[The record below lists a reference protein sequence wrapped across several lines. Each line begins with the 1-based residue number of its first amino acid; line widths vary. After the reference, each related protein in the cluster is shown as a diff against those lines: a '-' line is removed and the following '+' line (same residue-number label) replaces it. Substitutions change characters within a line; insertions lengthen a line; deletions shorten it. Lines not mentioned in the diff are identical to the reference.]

1 MTANTSP
8 SDEQRAPGELI
19 QEPPK
24 AETTRSGKASLSHVV
39 LLFLR
44 LGFTAFGGPA
54 AHIAMMEDEV
64 VRRRQ
69 WLTREKFLDL
79 LGAANLIP
87 GPSSTEMAI
96 YIGYTQA
103 GWTGIVLGG
112 TCFILPAALIT
123 LGLAWAYLRFGH
135 LPQIGG
141 ILYGVKPVVIAII
154 AQAVWNLGRTAVK
167 SRTHLLVGL
176 AALVVAAITG
186 RTVSV
191 LVGAGLLMYVAAT
204 IGIGRSRAGLSAISV
219 PNFVRVIPATAMVT
233 LSLVSIFLVFFKI
246 GAVVFGSGYVLLAFL
261 KADLVDQRH
270 WLTSAQLLDA
280 VAVGQVTPGPV
291 FTTATF
297 IGYLLAGLPGAAL
310 ATLGIFLPGFLLVAA
325 SGPLIPWLR
334 RSTVAGRF
342 LDGVN
347 VAALGLMAV
356 VTWQLGRSSIRDA
369 ASAALAILS
378 AVLLLRYRVNS
389 FWLIA
394 IGAAAGVVLRR

>member
-1 MTANTSP
+1 MAASTAHP
-8 SDEQRAPGELI
+8 DEKRNNGELI
-19 QEPPK
+19 KNLAGTATAHP
-24 AETTRSGKASLSHVV
+24 GKASLSHVA

-44 LGFTAFGGPA
+44 LGSTAFGGPA

-69 WLTREKFLDL
+69 WLTRERFLDL

-103 GWTGIVLGG
+103 GWVGIVLGG

-123 LGLAWAYLRFGH
+123 LGLAWAYQQFGH
-135 LPQIGG
+135 LPEIGG

-167 SRTHLLVGL
+167 SRTHFLVGL
-176 AALVVAAITG
+176 AALIVAAVTG

-191 LVGAGLLMYVAAT
+191 LLSAGIVMYLAAT
-204 IGIGRSRAGLSAISV
+204 IGTGRSRAGMPAISV
-219 PNFVRVIPATAMVT
+219 PNFLRVIPATATVT
-233 LSLVSIFLVFFKI
+233 LSLLSIFLVFFKI

-270 WLTSAQLLDA
+270 WLTGAQLLDA

-334 RSTVAGRF
+334 RSKAAGRF

-356 VTWQLGRSSIRDA
+356 VTWQLGRASIRDA
-369 ASAALAILS
+369 ATAALAILS
-378 AVLLLRYRVNS
+378 AVLLFRFRVNS

-394 IGAAAGVVLRR
+394 IGAAAGLVLRR

>member
-1 MTANTSP
+1 MAISSSPLGEQQRSREPNQDRQRNT
-8 SDEQRAPGELI
+8 EHA
-19 QEPPK
+19 
-24 AETTRSGKASLSHVV
+24 SGVPLSHVA

-69 WLTREKFLDL
+69 WLTRERFLDL

-96 YIGYTQA
+96 YIGYTQT
-103 GWTGIVLGG
+103 GWAGIVLAGA
-112 TCFILPAALIT
+112 CFILPAAAIT
-123 LGLAWAYLRFGH
+123 LGLAWTYVRFGH

-141 ILYGVKPVVIAII
+141 VLYGVKPAVIAII

-176 AALVVAAITG
+176 AALIVAAITG

-191 LVGAGLLMYVAAT
+191 LVGAGILMCLVTA
-204 IGIGRSRAGLSAISV
+204 IGGGWCAGMSAISISSSSL
-219 PNFVRVIPATAMVT
+219 RVIPAVAMVT
-233 LSLVSIFLVFFKI
+233 LSLLSIFLVFFKI
-246 GAVVFGSGYVLLAFL
+246 GAVVFGSGYALPAFL

-310 ATLGIFLPGFLLVAA
+310 ATVGIFVPGFLLVAA
-325 SGPLIPWLR
+325 SGPLIRWLR
-334 RSTVAGRF
+334 RSTAAGRF

-347 VAALGLMAV
+347 VAALALMAV

-369 ASAALAILS
+369 ASATLAILS
-378 AVLLLRYRVNS
+378 AVLLLRFRVNS

-394 IGAAAGVVLRR
+394 IGAAAGLLPRR